1 MKQSNGRKPWGIVL
15 AAGEGTRARDFLRRL
30 SGGRGIKQF
39 CAVVGRRSMVEHTLA
54 RVERLIPRER
64 ILVVVSRNHQEE
76 VSQQLAHWP
85 VDNVIYQPANRDTAP
100 GILLPLAHISHRDPL
115 ATVTVFPS
123 DHFVVEEERFMDAVG
138 EAVAEVQRFPR
149 QLILLGAT
157 PDQAEGDYG
166 WIESTGQETGQK
178 SRAVLRFI
186 EKPSQAYARE
196 LLARSALWNTFVFAG
211 QATTLWEMVRRTA
224 PDLCFT
230 FERICRIL
238 SFSSS
243 SAPLFTEHAYERLRA
258 VNFSSGVCEPLVSW
272 LRVLPIPEVGWSDW
286 GTAERILASLQRVGK
301 LEECLVRLGYGLS
314 HYGYDTQHQ
323 ISLLRSCS
331 LDGTLAGNTIRRRW
345 AHSSLQP
352 APTKT

>member
-1 MKQSNGRKPWGIVL
+1 
-15 AAGEGTRARDFLRRL
+15 
-30 SGGRGIKQF
+30 
-39 CAVVGRRSMVEHTLA
+39 MVEHTLA

-123 DHFVVEEERFMDAVG
+123 DHFVVEEEQFMDAVG
-138 EAVAEVQRFPR
+138 GAVAEVQRFPR

-166 WIESTGQETGQK
+166 WIESTGHQETGQK

-186 EKPSQAYARE
+186 EKPSQPYARE
-196 LLARSALWNTFVFAG
+196 LLARSTLWNTFVFAG

-224 PDLCFT
+224 PDLYST

-243 SAPLFTEHAYERLRA
+243 SAPLFTEHDYERLRA

-314 HYGYDTQHQ
+314 HYGYDTQQQ

>member
-1 MKQSNGRKPWGIVL
+1 ML
-15 AAGEGTRARDFLRRL
+15 
-30 SGGRGIKQF
+30 
-39 CAVVGRRSMVEHTLA
+39 EHTLA

-123 DHFVVEEERFMDAVG
+123 DHFVVEEEQFMDAVG
-138 EAVAEVQRFPR
+138 GAVAEVQRFPR

-186 EKPSQAYARE
+186 EKPSHAYARE

-224 PDLCFT
+224 PDLYST

-314 HYGYDTQHQ
+314 HYGYDTQQQ